1 MLRSRL
7 VLFLSAALAYG
18 SELVEPLPDIFHL
31 YIVDPL
37 TAEMRNYVQAAEH
50 LVFLLGLGREV
61 RFHDLCQLT
70 GDAAQGDQAAR

>member
-1 MLRSRL
+1 
-7 VLFLSAALAYG
+7 
-18 SELVEPLPDIFHL
+18 
-31 YIVDPL
+31 
-37 TAEMRNYVQAAEH
+37 MRNYVQAAEH